1 MKNRSRH
8 AGVPN
13 QVWIGL
19 GVIAFGLLYLLD
31 NLYIIDRREVMRFWP
46 VLVVVVGLVKFAG
59 AQSRHERMVFGLIAA
74 AGVIL
79 TLNRLG
85 YGYFFNARTLWPVLL
100 ILFGISVI
108 YKALRRRDPPHG
120 VHGVPLKDD
129 AAAGSRADVQAYPGA
144 DADAGADGVV
154 DITAILGGFQRR
166 VSTPDFRG
174 GDISALMGG
183 CVLDLRESSIVG
195 DAELNV
201 FAVMGGITIKC
212 PPDWTIILKG
222 VPVLGGFEEKTAPAP
237 DASKRLTIRGYA
249 IMGGVE
255 VRN

>member
-1 MKNRSRH
+1 MKNKARIS
-8 AGVPN
+8 GIPN
-13 QVWIGL
+13 QVWLGL
-19 GVIAFGLLYLLD
+19 AVIAFGMLYLLD
-31 NLYIIDRREVMRFWP
+31 NLYIIDRRQVTHYWP
-46 VLVVVVGLVKFAG
+46 VLVVIFGLVKA
-59 AQSRHERMVFGLIAA
+59 ADADSRHERMVFGLIAA
-74 AGVIL
+74 AGVVL

-85 YGYFFNARTLWPVLL
+85 YGYLFNARTLWPVLV
-100 ILFGISVI
+100 ILLGIGVVH
-108 YKALRRRDPPHG
+108 KALRKRHTPR
-120 VHGVPLKDD
+120 GVPFKD
-129 AAAGSRADVQAYPGA
+129 AADPGA
-144 DADAGADGVV
+144 SATARAGAAADSDSVV

-166 VSTPDFRG
+166 ISTPDFRG

-183 CVLDLRESSIVG
+183 CELDLRDSSIVG

>member
-1 MKNRSRH
+1 MKYRTRIS
-8 AGVPN
+8 GIPN
-13 QVWIGL
+13 QVWLGL
-19 GVIAFGLLYLLD
+19 AVIAFGMLYLLD
-31 NLYIIDRREVMRFWP
+31 NLYIIDRRQVTHYWP
-46 VLVVVVGLVKFAG
+46 VLVVIFGLVKVAD
-59 AQSRHERMVFGLIAA
+59 ADSRHERMVFGLIAA
-74 AGVIL
+74 AGVVL

-85 YGYFFNARTLWPVLL
+85 YGYLFNARTLWPVLV
-100 ILFGISVI
+100 ILLGIGVVH
-108 YKALRRRDPPHG
+108 KALRKRDMPR
-120 VHGVPLKDD
+120 GVPLKDD
-129 AAAGSRADVQAYPGA
+129 AYPAAGATARPGVA
-144 DADAGADGVV
+144 PDSDGVV

-166 VSTPDFRG
+166 ISTPDFRG

-183 CVLDLRESSIVG
+183 CELDLRESSIVG

-201 FAVMGGITIKC
+201 FAVMGGITIRC

-237 DASKRLTIRGYA
+237 DPGKRLTIRGYA

>member
-1 MKNRSRH
+1 MKNRARIS
-8 AGVPN
+8 GVPN
-13 QVWIGL
+13 QVWLGL
-19 GVIAFGLLYLLD
+19 AVIAFGMLYLLD
-31 NLYIIDRREVMRFWP
+31 NLYIIDRRQVTHYWP
-46 VLVVVVGLVKFAG
+46 VLVVIFGLVKVADAG
-59 AQSRHERMVFGLIAA
+59 SRHERLVFGLIAA
-74 AGVIL
+74 AGAVL

-85 YGYFFNARTLWPVLL
+85 YGYLFNARTLWPVLV
-100 ILFGISVI
+100 ILLGIGVVHQ
-108 YKALRRRDPPHG
+108 ALRKRDTP
-120 VHGVPLKDD
+120 HGVPLKDD
-129 AAAGSRADVQAYPGA
+129 AGAGPAAS
-144 DADAGADGVV
+144 DGVV

-166 VSTPDFRG
+166 ISTPDFRG
-174 GDISALMGG
+174 GDISAFMGE
-183 CVLDLRESSIVG
+183 CVLDLRESSMAG

-237 DASKRLTIRGYA
+237 DAGKRLTIRGYA